1 MDSNWGRGPTVVL
14 CIDGLEHGALDL
26 EGGDVVP
33 LTVEDLQAWEEGS
46 IQLLQPVVTHIQLG
60 HVSQQVWLVWNHHPD
75 LIQPD
80 GREVSHN

>member
-1 MDSNWGRGPTVVL
+1 MDSNWGLTVVL
-14 CIDGLEHGALDL
+14 CVDSLEHRALGLE
-26 EGGDVVP
+26 GDNVIP
-33 LTVEDLQAWEEGS
+33 LTVEDLQVGKQGG

-80 GREVSHN
+80 GTEVRALT